1 MYISLQ
7 TASPVPPPHTH
18 KNHQPMLSK
27 ATGTEH
33 TNTPLVL
40 SVLHE
45 ACRLLYVVS
54 RFNETSTY
62 CLTAR

>member
-7 TASPVPPPHTH
+7 TASPPHTH
-18 KNHQPMLSK
+18 THTNHQPMLSK

-33 TNTPLVL
+33 TYTPLVL
-40 SVLHE
+40 SVLHA
-45 ACRLLYVVS
+45 ACRLLHVVS